1 MLFYILD
8 WLEKAGI
15 YDVMV
20 VTHPDAEHKI
30 GTYLK
35 NAYDGKIKPSLEVC
49 KEDDAGTADAL
60 RVVKDKIKVSFLL
73 IEWFKLRNCCFYT
86 SRLISL
92 QIHT

>member
-1 MLFYILD
+1 MLFYVLD

-35 NAYDGKIKPSLEVC
+35 NAYDGKIKPSLEVS

-60 RVVKDKIKVSFLL
+60 RVVKDKIKVRLL
-73 IEWFKLRNCCFYT
+73 IE
-86 SRLISL
+86 
-92 QIHT
+92 H